1 MLIVIIA
8 DKKKNLL
15 KRLIFH
21 LMNIKGAYKEK
32 YDSYSSKIDLWVT
45 SFDILY
51 RIFDLLYTV
60 AYSK

>member
-8 DKKKNLL
+8 DKKNLL

-32 YDSYSSKIDLWVT
+32 YDSYSSKIDL
-45 SFDILY
+45 
-51 RIFDLLYTV
+51 
-60 AYSK
+60 

>member
-8 DKKKNLL
+8 DKKKKNLL

-32 YDSYSSKIDLWVT
+32 YDSYSSKIDL
-45 SFDILY
+45 
-51 RIFDLLYTV
+51 
-60 AYSK
+60 

>member
-8 DKKKNLL
+8 DKKNLL

-21 LMNIKGAYKEK
+21 LMNIKGAYKEN

-45 SFDILY
+45 SFDIQY

>member
-8 DKKKNLL
+8 DKKNLL

-32 YDSYSSKIDLWVT
+32 YDSYSSKIDLRVT
-45 SFDILY
+45 SFDI
-51 RIFDLLYTV
+51 
-60 AYSK
+60 